1 VTSRLAGPRRA
12 LPILLLFTACNQ
24 DLSPT
29 RPFPQPPPGTV
40 PPFVATAPP
49 PRAPEVGWTL
59 LGGREIDGT
68 SDRELFVIVDGPDC
82 EEIRVAVPRGQA
94 EVTFFGVNFADGQR
108 FTPRAPLVF
117 DALRREHVLR
127 IPGGRRQV
135 TQVDF
140 RIRRLT
146 ADPLEVAV
154 SGR

>member
-1 VTSRLAGPRRA
+1 MRLAA
-12 LPILLLFTACNQ
+12 VATLTLPLLVSCTS
-24 DLSPT
+24 DLAPAT
-29 RPFPQPPPGTV
+29 PFPQPPPGTV
-40 PPFVATAPP
+40 PPGFDYSAPP
-49 PRAPEVGWTL
+49 VRTPEVGWTM
-59 LGGREIDGT
+59 LGGREIAGT
-68 SDRELFVIVDGPDC
+68 SDRELFVIVDGPEC
-82 EEIRVAVPRGQA
+82 QEIRVAVPRGQA

-117 DALRREHVLR
+117 DALTRDRVLR

-146 ADPLEVAV
+146 PDPLEVAV